1 MPLPRIAPIFDT
13 RDATSMYA
21 TLPGPVAVPIDV
33 TTCSDEEFER
43 WLASAPRDAGGSTGL
58 PQMDKTMMNAWM
70 TLSLAATAAHVEY
83 TAAVH
88 SQTDKSPNSMNQPCY
103 RSGSYDDDVR
113 GCYRALT
120 EDDADQT
127 QANWE
132 RAQRE
137 IGAKKDRAL
146 RLVARAESVQPK
158 VYN

>member
-58 PQMDKTMMNAWM
+58 PRMDTTMMNAWM

-88 SQTDKSPNSMNQPCY
+88 SQTDKNPNSTSQPCY
-103 RSGSYDDDVR
+103 RGGAFDD
-113 GCYRALT
+113 CL
-120 EDDADQT
+120 DQT